1 MVARKQT
8 TRLVLLV
15 QLPIPPV
22 GLARPRGNIPL
33 AAGYLK
39 AYAQRHCGGDVQIEI
54 LPQDIADRYGD
65 AALVAEILDRE
76 PWLVGFC
83 CYLWNI
89 ERTLW
94 VAGQLKQ
101 HRAETLIVLGGPEIT
116 PDNTWVLQSGAA
128 DYAVV
133 GEGEA
138 TFARLLHALGSR
150 RVSPDAIPGAIPLGC
165 RGAALSDFGLGQPN
179 PIEPLDEVPSPY
191 LSGVLAPDGEGTIYL
206 ETLRGCRFRCKYC
219 YYPKS
224 FRRLRMFSQ
233 ARVLETLRWANTA
246 DVKEIVLLDP
256 TLNGRRDFDALLD
269 LLARGN
275 SAKRFSYSA
284 ELRAELLE
292 PGQAERLAA
301 ARVSEVEIGLQTVD
315 PLAQQLASRRTDP
328 EAFARGAK
336 ALADAGIRRRVDL
349 IVGLPGDRAD
359 SVRRGIEFLAR
370 HKLYDEVQV
379 FNLSVLPGTA
389 FRRNARRLGLVYQDR
404 PPYAVLRTPTLQLE
418 QIAMLIEEAEA
429 AFGTRFDPLPA
440 AAELVRFAD
449 SGRCQSTAQS
459 SASRAGLCGNLTSSS
474 SLAEVVRVPL
484 DRAGGNEP
492 WALLPP
498 PQRWAN
504 SLLLWMQAAD
514 FDAARHTAAAV
525 LDYVLRQA
533 PHTTLHAVIEPQGD
547 YRQVSPRSLALLLET
562 SYQTV
567 SYLDR
572 YYSVQPGRLRGAKR
586 LVVVAPEPA
595 RKDRHWRQAASQYA
609 ELVFRSTRP
618 GGSLDAS
625 RGVKSYVSAPR
636 TLHRCPRAL

>member
-1 MVARKQT
+1 VAARKTT
-8 TRLVLLV
+8 TRLALLV

-22 GLARPRGNIPL
+22 GLTPPRGNVPL

-39 AYAQRHCGGDVQIEI
+39 AYAQRCCGTDVQIEI
-54 LPQDIADRYGD
+54 LPQEIADRYGD
-65 AALVAEILDRE
+65 AALVAEILGRE
-76 PWLVGFC
+76 PWLVGFS
-83 CYLWNI
+83 CYLWNV

-94 VAGQLKQ
+94 VARQLKQ
-101 HRAETLIVLGGPEIT
+101 QRAETLIVLGGPEIT
-116 PDNTWVLQSGAA
+116 PENTWVLQSGAA

-150 RVSPDAIPGAIPLGC
+150 RVSPDAIPGAVPLAS

-179 PIEPLDEVPSPY
+179 PVEPLDEVPSPY
-191 LSGVLAPDGEGTIYL
+191 LDGVLAPDGEGTIYL

-233 ARVLETLRWANTA
+233 SRLLETLRWANTA

-256 TLNGRRDFDALLD
+256 TLNGRRDFDALVD
-269 LLARGN
+269 VLAHGN
-275 SAKRFSYSA
+275 SAQRFSYSA

-292 PGQAERLAA
+292 PRQAEKLAA
-301 ARVSEVEIGLQTVD
+301 AGVSEVEIGLQTVD
-315 PLAQQLASRRTDP
+315 PAAQQLASRRTDP
-328 EAFARGAK
+328 EEFARGAN
-336 ALADAGIRRRVDL
+336 ALGSAGIRRRVDL
-349 IVGLPGDRAD
+349 IVGLPGDGVE

-370 HKLYDEVQV
+370 RKLYEEVQV

-404 PPYAVLRTPTLQLE
+404 PPYAVLQTPTLNLE
-418 QIAMLIEEAEA
+418 QMAALVEEAEA
-429 AFGTRFDPLPA
+429 AFGTCFDPLPA
-440 AAELVRFAD
+440 AAELVSLAD
-449 SGRCQSTAQS
+449 TGRCEPTAKSSTPRADLCSSGFSSGSVAQVI
-459 SASRAGLCGNLTSSS
+459 RM
-474 SLAEVVRVPL
+474 SLDGPGA
-484 DRAGGNEP
+484 DKP

-504 SLLLWMQAAD
+504 SLLLWLQAAD

-525 LDYVLRQA
+525 LDYVLCQA
-533 PHTTLHAVIEPQGD
+533 PHTTLQVVLEPQGD
-547 YRQVSPRSLALLLET
+547 YQQVSPRCLSLLLET
-562 SYQTV
+562 LYRTI

-586 LVVVAPEPA
+586 LVVVAPEAA
-595 RKDRHWRQAASQYA
+595 RKDRRWRQAAGQYA
-609 ELVFRSTRP
+609 ELVFRRH
-618 GGSLDAS
+618 G
-625 RGVKSYVSAPR
+625 
-636 TLHRCPRAL
+636 TL

>member
-1 MVARKQT
+1 
-8 TRLVLLV
+8 
-15 QLPIPPV
+15 
-22 GLARPRGNIPL
+22 
-33 AAGYLK
+33 
-39 AYAQRHCGGDVQIEI
+39 
-54 LPQDIADRYGD
+54 
-65 AALVAEILDRE
+65 
-76 PWLVGFC
+76 
-83 CYLWNI
+83 
-89 ERTLW
+89 
-94 VAGQLKQ
+94 
-101 HRAETLIVLGGPEIT
+101 
-116 PDNTWVLQSGAA
+116 
-128 DYAVV
+128 
-133 GEGEA
+133 
-138 TFARLLHALGSR
+138 
-150 RVSPDAIPGAIPLGC
+150 
-165 RGAALSDFGLGQPN
+165 
-179 PIEPLDEVPSPY
+179 
-191 LSGVLAPDGEGTIYL
+191 
-206 ETLRGCRFRCKYC
+206 
-219 YYPKS
+219 
-224 FRRLRMFSQ
+224 
-233 ARVLETLRWANTA
+233 
-246 DVKEIVLLDP
+246 
-256 TLNGRRDFDALLD
+256 
-269 LLARGN
+269 
-275 SAKRFSYSA
+275 
-284 ELRAELLE
+284 
-292 PGQAERLAA
+292 
-301 ARVSEVEIGLQTVD
+301 
-315 PLAQQLASRRTDP
+315 
-328 EAFARGAK
+328 
-336 ALADAGIRRRVDL
+336 
-349 IVGLPGDRAD
+349 
-359 SVRRGIEFLAR
+359 
-370 HKLYDEVQV
+370 
-379 FNLSVLPGTA
+379 VLPGTA

-418 QIAMLIEEAEA
+418 QIVMLIEEAEA
-429 AFGTRFDPLPA
+429 AFVTRFDPLPA

-474 SLAEVVRVPL
+474 SLAEVVRMSL